1 MDHAKPRVLFLVT
14 TSEWGGVQN
23 FIFNLAQ
30 EMAHRGFEIL
40 IAAGGDGELGPRCAE
55 VRLPYLKLKT
65 MRREISL
72 FRDLAALHE
81 IRGVIKQFKP
91 TAVHLNS
98 SKMGVIG
105 AWAANLEKVPRVV
118 YRIGGWA
125 FLEQT
130 GWLKHKIYLWSEI
143 LTAAKKDIIVTVHPA
158 DEALAKLHHIQPRH
172 QIMTIANGLDLEKF
186 DRVLLSREAARAEL
200 GLTAEPTVIGTVA
213 NFFAPKNIP
222 WYLKT
227 LAQLSDLP
235 DTVKFVIVGDGP
247 DRPLIEKLQQDL
259 NLTRRVIL
267 TGRKINTQSLY
278 RAFDF
283 FVLPSSK
290 EGMPWALL
298 EAMAASLPCITTD
311 VGACRWML
319 EPDAGVVVPNQNQTA
334 LAQAIR
340 SLLADKT
347 RSEQLEKAA
356 RLAVANRF
364 QWQTAVEKTIN
375 LLTN

>member
-1 MDHAKPRVLFLVT
+1 MDHAKPRILFLVT

-23 FIFNLAQ
+23 FIFTLAQ
-30 EMAHRGFEIL
+30 EMMRRGFEL
-40 IAAGGDGELGPRCAE
+40 LVAAGGDGELGQRCAE
-55 VRLPYLKLKT
+55 VRIPYLKLKT

-81 IRGVIKQFKP
+81 IREVIKQFKP

-105 AWAANLEKVPRVV
+105 AWAANLEKAPRIV

-172 QIMTIANGLDLEKF
+172 QITTISNGLDLEKF
-186 DRVLLSREAARAEL
+186 DRALLSRETARQQL
-200 GLTAEPTVIGTVA
+200 GLMPEQIVIGAVA

-222 WYLKT
+222 WYLN
-227 LAQLSDLP
+227 AIARLSDLP

-247 DRPLIEKLQQDL
+247 ERPLIEKLQQDL
-259 NLTRRVIL
+259 NLTQRVIL

-319 EPDAGVVVPNQNQTA
+319 EPDAGVVVPNQDQTA

-347 RSEQLEKAA
+347 RSEQLGKAA

-364 QWQTAVEKTIN
+364 QWQTAVDKTIS
-375 LLTN
+375 LLAY